1 MGIWEDIKNPFHK
14 GNNLIRL
21 IYINIAVFLIISI
34 FSIVGYLLNN
44 QQISE
49 KVLNILAVPAS
60 FKTLLVRPWTIIT
73 YMFTHKNIWHI
84 LLNMLW
90 LYWFGRI
97 FLEYLDQ
104 RKLVAVY
111 LLGGISGAVLYVL
124 SFNIF
129 PVFRD
134 VVLVS
139 VAIGASASV
148 MAVVIAIA
156 AYVPNYAVQFFLI
169 GRIRI
174 IYVALAIFVVTSFLD
189 FSSNSGGKL
198 AHIGG
203 ALFGFLFTLN
213 IKKGRDI
220 GKGINSII
228 DFFATLFKPRRKMKV
243 TYKKTASDYDYKKTD
258 YDYKKTKAE
267 HQVKINQILDKI
279 SKGGYDSLTKEEKDT
294 LFKESQKKN

>member
-1 MGIWEDIKNPFHK
+1 VFIVISVVSIIAFLLDNP
-14 GNNLIRL
+14 
-21 IYINIAVFLIISI
+21 AISVKAI
-34 FSIVGYLLNN
+34 DLL
-44 QQISE
+44 S
-49 KVLNILAVPAS
+49 VPAS
-60 FKTLLVRPWTIIT
+60 LRALLAKPWTIVT
-73 YMFTHKNIWHI
+73 YMFTHKDIWHI
-84 LLNMLW
+84 LFNMLW

-111 LLGGISGAVLYVL
+111 LLGGISGAIVYVL

-129 PVFRD
+129 PVFTGIIAE
-134 VVLVS
+134 S

-148 MAVVIAIA
+148 MAIVIAIA
-156 AYVPNYAVQFFLI
+156 AYVPNYTIHMLLL

-174 IYVALAIFVVTSFLD
+174 IYVALVIFILTSAVD
-189 FSSNSGGKL
+189 FSVNSGGKL

-203 ALFGFLFTLN
+203 ALFGYLYTLN

-220 GKGINSII
+220 GIGLNRLI
-228 DFFATLFKPRRKMKV
+228 DFFATLFKPRKKLKV
-243 TYKKTASDYDYKKTD
+243 TYKKPASDYDYNKI
-258 YDYKKTKAE
+258 KAE
-267 HQVKINQILDKI
+267 HQAKINQILDKI